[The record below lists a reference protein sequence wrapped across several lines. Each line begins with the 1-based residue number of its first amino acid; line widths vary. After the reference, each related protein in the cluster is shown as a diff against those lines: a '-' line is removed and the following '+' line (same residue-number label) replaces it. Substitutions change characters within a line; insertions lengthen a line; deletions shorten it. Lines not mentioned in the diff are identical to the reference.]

1 MINWLELVTGQTQ
14 SRLMRLLRRSAR
26 SITSMAATLGLT
38 DNAVRT
44 HINAL
49 SQQGIVEGAGVERE
63 TGGKPARL
71 YALTRDGEELFPKA
85 YALVLGTLVETI
97 VRTEGPERAR
107 ALLQQVGQQLGTGA
121 ARAGDPATRVATAVK
136 IFEDLGAGVELQPVD
151 AGWKLRGYGCP
162 LSSVSAG
169 HPEVCGL
176 AQALIAEI
184 TGLAVEECCQREG
197 QPRCGFKITAA

>member
-1 MINWLELVTGQTQ
+1 MINWLERLTGQTQ
-14 SRLMRLLRRSAR
+14 SRLMQLLRRSAR
-26 SITSMAATLGLT
+26 SITSLAATLGLT

-49 SQQGIVEGAGVERE
+49 SQQGIVERAGVERE

-71 YALTRDGEELFPKA
+71 YSLTREGEELFPKA

-97 VRTEGPERAR
+97 VRTEGPERAKTLLHR
-107 ALLQQVGQQLGTGA
+107 AGQQLGAGA
-121 ARAGDPATRVATAVK
+121 AQTADPATRVAAAAKV
-136 IFEDLGAGVELQPVD
+136 FGDLGAEVELQSVD
-151 AGWKLRGYGCP
+151 AGWELRGYGCP

-197 QPRCGFKITAA
+197 QPRCGFRIAAA